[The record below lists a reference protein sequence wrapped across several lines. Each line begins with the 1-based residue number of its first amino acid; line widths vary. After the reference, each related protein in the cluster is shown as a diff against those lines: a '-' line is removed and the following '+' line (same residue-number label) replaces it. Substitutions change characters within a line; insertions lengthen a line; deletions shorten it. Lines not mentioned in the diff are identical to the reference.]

1 MQCRVCDG
9 SDLITVIDL
18 GEQPWGNNFLTPEQ
32 VGTEPYY
39 PLRVAFCQ
47 DCRTAQL
54 DHTVPKETMFSQH
67 TYVSGTTASLR
78 AHFRSTAQEV
88 DQRFR
93 SDTGTPSILD
103 IGSND
108 GTQLQEYQA
117 LGYDVLGVEAAANI
131 AQMANDAGVPTL
143 AAFFNAQTVAHIGR
157 QFDVINASG
166 IFFHL
171 EELHSVCEGI
181 KAALR
186 PDGVFVVQFIYV
198 RGMQE
203 NCAFDQI
210 YHEHLLYY
218 SLETVQALLSRHGLE
233 MFDAE
238 VSPIHGGSVIGF
250 VGHSGTRERSAHL
263 TSLLEQERIAGTN
276 TIERYREFAAAAAA
290 AKARTNAWIDERT
303 AAGKVIY
310 GLGAPVKGNT
320 LMNYYGLGPEQITCL
335 VERNPLRRNLFSPGA
350 HIPIK
355 LEEELDGPPDAY
367 LVLAW
372 NFKKEILERHAAD
385 VAAGVEFYFP
395 VDPTMPR

>member
-1 MQCRVCDG
+1 MECRVCG
-9 SDLITVIDL
+9 SEQLEPVVDL
-18 GEQPWGNNFLTPEQ
+18 GKQPWGNNFLGADQ
-32 VGTEPYY
+32 VGKEPFY
-39 PLRVAFCQ
+39 PLVVVFCVE
-47 DCRTAQL
+47 CHTAQL
-54 DHTVPKETMFSQH
+54 DYTVPKETMFLDH

-78 AHFRSTAQEV
+78 AHFRATAEKV
-88 DQRFR
+88 NEKF
-93 SDTGTPSILD
+93 SFTNSPPSILD

-117 LGYDVLGVEAAANI
+117 LGYQVVGVESSRNI
-131 AQMANDAGVPTL
+131 ADMANAAGVPTV
-143 AAFFNAQTVAHIGR
+143 AKFFNEETARELGQ

-166 IFFHL
+166 VFFHL

-181 KAALR
+181 RISLA
-186 PDGVFVVQFIYV
+186 PNGVFVVQFIYIKL
-198 RGMQE
+198 MQE
-203 NCAFDQI
+203 NVAFDQI

-218 SLETVQALLSRHGLE
+218 SLESVQNLLGRHGLE

-250 VGHSGTRERSAHL
+250 VGHAGAREQTQHLRDLRAAEDAAGTN
-263 TSLLEQERIAGTN
+263 SLECYRQFAEAAAQSKANTRAWFAERIA
-276 TIERYREFAAAAAA
+276 E
-290 AKARTNAWIDERT
+290 
-303 AAGKVIY
+303 GKVIF

-320 LMNYYGLGPEQITCL
+320 LMNYYELGPDEIQCL
-335 VERNPLRRNLFSPGA
+335 VERNPLRKGLFSPGA

-395 VDPTMPR
+395 VDPAEH